1 MFSDEYDS
9 YSIKP
14 LFLAPMAG
22 ITDQP
27 FRRLCKQF
35 GADILITE
43 MISSRGIFY
52 GDEKTKKMLSVT
64 DGEHPIGVQLFGN
77 QPKIFFEAVNMI
89 GYMPFDFININM
101 GCPTPKIVK
110 NGDGCA
116 LMNEHQLSSDIIKST
131 VRASKGKP
139 VTVKIRK
146 GWDGLNINAVQFAQM
161 AEESGAKLIIVH
173 GRTREEYYS
182 GKADWDIIK
191 DVKRAVSVS
200 VIGNGDIFEPEDAA
214 SMLKQTRCDG
224 IMVGRGA
231 LGRPWV
237 FGQIKHYLKTGEK
250 ISPPS
255 LEERLHIIMSHID
268 DAVAFHGQHLGILE
282 MRKHLAWY
290 LKGLPH
296 SAHIK
301 RVIQE
306 SSSINDIKQ
315 TLDSYFSDISD
326 LEVKTD
332 I

>member
-1 MFSDEYDS
+1 MFLDEYDS
-9 YSIKP
+9 YATTP

-27 FRRLCKQF
+27 FRWLCKQF
-35 GADILITE
+35 GADLLITE

-52 GDEKTKKMLSVT
+52 GDEKTKKMLSVK
-64 DGEHPIGVQLFGN
+64 GEEHPIGIQLFGN
-77 QPKIFFEAVNMI
+77 QPKIFFEAVRI
-89 GYMPFDFININM
+89 IEHLPFDFININM

-116 LMNEHQLSSDIIKST
+116 LMNEPQLSSDIIKST
-131 VRASKGKP
+131 VKAAKGKP

-146 GWDGLNINAVQFAQM
+146 GWDCLHINAVQFAQM
-161 AEESGAKLIIVH
+161 AEESGAKLIIIH

-182 GKADWDIIK
+182 GKADWSIIK

-231 LGRPWV
+231 FGRPWI
-237 FGQIKHYLKTGEK
+237 FRQIKHYLKTGEK
-250 ISPPS
+250 VSPPC
-255 LEERLHIIMSHID
+255 LEERFHIMMSHID
-268 DAVAFHGQHLGILE
+268 SAVAFHGERLGILE

-301 RVIQE
+301 RMIQE
-306 SSSINDIKQ
+306 SNSIKDIKQ
-315 TLDSYFSDISD
+315 TLKSYFSEISFF
-326 LEVKTD
+326 EVKNR
-332 I
+332 